1 MEDRPSLRLV
11 SSDTG
16 DRSRWMHPATS
27 RSPRRLD
34 DFGDILTIEEAAAV
48 LRISR
53 GAAYDAA
60 RRWRAT
66 RAEGLP
72 VIEIGRRLLVPRT
85 ALAVVLE
92 RPAQLYAEAASQRA
106 DSD

>member
-1 MEDRPSLRLV
+1 MDDRPSLRLV
-11 SSDTG
+11 NSDAG
-16 DRSRWMHPATS
+16 ARSRWMHPANS

-34 DFGDILTIEEAAAV
+34 DFGDILTIEEAATV

-72 VIEIGRRLLVPRT
+72 VVQIGRRLLVPRT
-85 ALAVVLE
+85 ALETVLE
-92 RPAQLYAEAASQRA
+92 HPARLYAEAASR
-106 DSD
+106 SDGSD

>member
-1 MEDRPSLRLV
+1 MDDRPSLRLV
-11 SSDTG
+11 SSDDG
-16 DRSRWMHPATS
+16 DRSRWMHPASS

-72 VIEIGRRLLVPRT
+72 VIQIGRRLLVPRT
-85 ALAVVLE
+85 ALETVLG
-92 RPAQLYAEAASQRA
+92 RPARLYAEAGSR
-106 DSD
+106 SDGSD

>member
-1 MEDRPSLRLV
+1 MDDKPHLRLV
-11 SSDTG
+11 SPGTIDHP
-16 DRSRWMHPATS
+16 RWTHPATS
-27 RSPRRLD
+27 RGPRHLD
-34 DFGDILTIEEAAAV
+34 DFGDVLTVEEAAMV

-66 RAEGLP
+66 RADGLP
-72 VIEIGRRLLVPRT
+72 VIQIGRRLLVPRS
-85 ALAVVLE
+85 ALAMVLE
-92 RPAQLYAEAASQRA
+92 RPAQLYAEAASPPA